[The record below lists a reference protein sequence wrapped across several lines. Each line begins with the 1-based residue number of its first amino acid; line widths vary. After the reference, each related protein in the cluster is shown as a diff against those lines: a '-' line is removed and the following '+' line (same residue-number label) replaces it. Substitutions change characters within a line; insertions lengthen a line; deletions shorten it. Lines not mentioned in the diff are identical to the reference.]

1 MNAHRAKE
9 EPALRYFEDIEVG
22 SVRELGRHEISREE
36 ILSFAREWDPQPF
49 HIDEA
54 AAEQSVF
61 GGLTA
66 SSCHTYA
73 VSSLIFSRSV
83 DRAATAAMLGLEL
96 SFPKPVR
103 PGSVLTLRDACTE
116 KRLSR
121 SRPGFGVLKSRTTL
135 VDQERDEVFVMTSSY
150 LVECRPGT

>member
-1 MNAHRAKE
+1 M
-9 EPALRYFEDIEVG
+9 RYLSDLEVG
-22 SVRELGRHEISREE
+22 TRSSVGDYEIDASE
-36 ILSFAREWDPQPF
+36 IVEFAEKWDPFPF
-49 HIDEA
+49 HTDEA
-54 AAEQSVF
+54 AARASHF

-73 VSSLIFSRSV
+73 VSSLIFSRNA

-103 PGSVLTLRDACTE
+103 PGSVLTLCDACIE

-121 SRPGFGVLKSRTTL
+121 SRPGFGVLKSRTAL

-150 LVECRPGT
+150 LVACRPGA

>member
-1 MNAHRAKE
+1 M
-9 EPALRYFEDIEVG
+9 RYFEDIEVG
-22 SVRELGRHEISREE
+22 DVRELGQHEVSREE
-36 ILSFAREWDPQPF
+36 ILRFAREWDPQPF
-49 HIDEA
+49 HVDEG

-73 VSSLIFSRSV
+73 VSSLIFSGNA

-103 PGSVLTLRDACTE
+103 PGSVLTLCDACIE

-121 SRPGFGVLKSRTTL
+121 SRPGFGVLKSRTAL
-135 VDQERDEVFVMTSSY
+135 VDQEGDEVFVMTSSY
-150 LVECRPGT
+150 LVTCRPGA